1 MHSDLIKKRI
11 IGNLI
16 GEVVE
21 LDASSLEIV
30 GHSLIELLEDNR
42 LIHHGLNKDYR
53 PVGYTIDTFSQ
64 DFLVAG
70 EYSAEKDYFL
80 GKVSKAPDGQ
90 GSSQGQ
96 DTEGANTEAPVA
108 TYAKIEKDV
117 QHVLDHAAGKLPQ
130 KIYLICSQEEPESF
144 RAKFNRTGVA
154 KAHGERLNILDAR
167 ELARLIFEFST
178 QNQTAAAFY
187 TTFFPG
193 FSQDLDNYA
202 YYGKAPASCEYHV
215 SDAAVVVAIRDH
227 FDQGNRV
234 CLLTGISGSGKTQ
247 ATVDYLQQEGE
258 YYENYMWITGGDW
271 KPDTSLSSVQ
281 RVRGGVAV
289 NVAGIFN
296 TYKTLLVIDSLER
309 ELVENSLDDLSKG
322 FERGGHVIVTSQLNP
337 ASKSV
342 LHMPTIS
349 TEAAAAILGEDRNKL
364 NATAARFIEACRFSP
379 LILATVRKLV
389 EAEGVPRE
397 ELYEEILAEPQVISD
412 SNGAAIMGSILR
424 RLDSRYLRGLQQI
437 ANSGSFSNDARF
449 LGHFLGHAVK
459 SHLQRLPILK
469 PAVAPEL
476 LSVHDL
482 ICQAVRDKP
491 DSEPIAT
498 AVTKYVE
505 KHSGEMIPSVIRQIH
520 LCASQLTEI
529 YQRRQAQQ
537 PDWLTYALLQLD
549 SGRSLVQEQEL
560 HRRSTHGGA
569 PLQELLCVIDAQE
582 AFAYSLDH
590 DDRRQHFSAWAEE
603 YGKAQQ
609 GDPAS
614 EVNLELLHHQGKALR
629 RCGRLHE
636 ALTCFQKLLEI
647 RPEWHATCLQIA
659 HMGTQKDADDPV
671 KMAGAHAM
679 QTLVDRVIE
688 APWDVPLRVSLA
700 SVARLRSYR
709 KIADE
714 MMSNTE
720 QVRALADVI
729 ALSALEGLDQFYEAY
744 LSFTSIFAYQHP
756 EICVALAEGFPEIL
770 STPPELVDKGQW
782 SSACESLGNT
792 AAAADSAGKTNLRD
806 RITAAGVVFATALG
820 SKPGI
825 RSFDARAVAKMFL
838 FARMPAEALDVIMKI
853 PTEALNKDHWL
864 LYRKAEAELG
874 VHKLEDGLSTAEC
887 ALALA
892 KDDKKGLE
900 RIASYHELLSKC
912 HEALDATDFA
922 IAQTEA
928 ALESCQAGKYK
939 DALSGRLEELKRR
952 ASTH

>member
-1 MHSDLIKKRI
+1 MQPDLIKKRI

-64 DFLVAG
+64 DFMVAG
-70 EYSAEKDYFL
+70 EYSAEKEYFH
-80 GKVSKAPDGQ
+80 GKVTKAAEGE
-90 GSSQGQ
+90 GASQGQ
-96 DTEGANTEAPVA
+96 DAAGANAEAPA
-108 TYAKIEKDV
+108 MTYAKIEKDI

-144 RAKFNRTGVA
+144 RAKFNRTVSA
-154 KAHGERLNILDAR
+154 KEHGERLHILDAR

-187 TTFFPG
+187 TSIFPG

-215 SDAAVVVAIRDH
+215 SDVAVVVAIRDH

-247 ATVDYLQQEGE
+247 ATVDYLQQEGKH
-258 YYENYMWITGGDW
+258 YENYLWISGGDW
-271 KPDTSLSSVQ
+271 NPDTSLSSVQ
-281 RVRGGVAV
+281 RARGGVAV

-296 TYKTLLVIDSLER
+296 SYKTLLVIDSLER

-349 TEAAAAILGEDRNKL
+349 TEAAVAILGEDTNKL
-364 NATAARFIEACRFSP
+364 SATAAKFIEACRFSP

-424 RLDSRYLRGLQQI
+424 RLDSRYFRGLQQI

-459 SHLQRLPILK
+459 SHLQRLSILK

-491 DSEPIAT
+491 DAEPIAT
-498 AVTKYVE
+498 AVTQYVE

-520 LCASQLTEI
+520 LCAPQLTEI
-529 YQRRQAQQ
+529 YRRRHAQQ
-537 PDWLTYALLQLD
+537 PDWLAYTLLQLD

-560 HRRSTHGGA
+560 HRRVIHGGV

-609 GDPAS
+609 GDTAS

-636 ALTCFQKLLEI
+636 ALTCFQKLLDT
-647 RPEWHATCLQIA
+647 RPEWHATYLQIA
-659 HMGTQKDADDPV
+659 HMGTQNDAQDPI
-671 KMAGAHAM
+671 KMAGADAM
-679 QTLVDRVIE
+679 RTLVDRVIA
-688 APWDVPLRVSLA
+688 APWDVPLRVSLGA
-700 SVARLRSYR
+700 VARLRSYR
-709 KIADE
+709 KVANE
-714 MMSNTE
+714 MVSNTE
-720 QVRALADVI
+720 QVQALADVI

-756 EICVALAEGFPEIL
+756 KICVALAEGFPEIL
-770 STPPELVDKGQW
+770 SMPPELVDKGQW

-792 AAAADSAGKTNLRD
+792 AAAAASSGKTDLRD
-806 RITAAGVVFATALG
+806 RITAAGVVFAMALG

-825 RSFDARAVAKMFL
+825 KSFDARAVAKMFL

-853 PTEALNKDHWL
+853 SPEALNKDHWL

-874 VHKLEDGLSTAEC
+874 VGKLEDGLNTAEL

-900 RIASYHELLSKC
+900 RLASYYELLSKC
-912 HEALDATDFA
+912 HEALGATCAA

-928 ALESCQAGKYK
+928 ALEACQAGKYR

-952 ASTH
+952 AGTH

>member
-1 MHSDLIKKRI
+1 MQSDLIKKRI

-30 GHSLIELLEDNR
+30 GHSLIELLEENR
-42 LIHHGLNKDYR
+42 LIHHGLNKEYR
-53 PVGYTIDTFSQ
+53 PVGYTVDTFSQ
-64 DFLVAG
+64 GFTVAG
-70 EYSAEKDYFL
+70 EYSAEKEYFH
-80 GKVSKAPDGQ
+80 GKVSKA
-90 GSSQGQ
+90 SAGQ
-96 DTEGANTEAPVA
+96 DTEGDNPEAPVT

-144 RAKFNRTGVA
+144 RAKFNCTA
-154 KAHGERLNILDAR
+154 IAQEHGERLNILDAR

-178 QNQTAAAFY
+178 QNHTAAAFY
-187 TTFFPG
+187 TGFFPG

-202 YYGKAPASCEYHV
+202 YYGKAPASCENHV

-227 FDQGNRV
+227 FAQGNRV

-247 ATVDYLQQEGE
+247 ATIDYLHQEGSR
-258 YYENYMWITGGDW
+258 YENYLWISGGDW
-271 KPDTSLSSVQ
+271 KPDSSLSSVQ
-281 RVRGGVAV
+281 RARGGVAV

-296 TYKTLLVIDSLER
+296 NYKTLLVIDSLER

-342 LHMPTIS
+342 LHMPTAS
-349 TEAAAAILGEDRNKL
+349 AEVAAAILGEDSNRL
-364 NATAARFIEACRFSP
+364 SATAAKFIEACRFSP

-389 EAEGVPRE
+389 EAENVPRE
-397 ELYEEILAEPQVISD
+397 EVYEEILAEPQVISD
-412 SNGAAIMGSILR
+412 SNGAAIMGNILQ
-424 RLDSRYLRGLQQI
+424 RLDSRYLLGLQKI
-437 ANSGSFSNDARF
+437 ANSGSFSNDAKF

-459 SHLQRLPILK
+459 FHLQRLSILK
-469 PAVAPEL
+469 PAVAPGL

-491 DSEPIAT
+491 DVELIAT
-498 AVTKYVE
+498 AVSQYVE
-505 KHSGEMIPSVIRQIH
+505 KHSGEMLPSVIRQIH
-520 LCASQLTEI
+520 LCTSQLTES
-529 YQRRQAQQ
+529 YKRRQTQQ

-549 SGRSLVQEQEL
+549 SGRNLVKDQEL
-560 HRRSTHGGA
+560 HRRSIHCGA

-590 DDRRQHFSAWAEE
+590 DARLKYFSACAEE

-614 EVNLELLHHQGKALR
+614 EENLELLHHQGKALR
-629 RCGRLHE
+629 RCGRFEE
-636 ALTCFQKLLEI
+636 ALSCFQKLLEI
-647 RPEWHATCLQIA
+647 RPEWHATYLQIA
-659 HMGTQKDADDPV
+659 HMGTQNKADESI

-679 QTLVDRVIE
+679 QTLVERVIA

-700 SVARLRSYR
+700 SVARLRSYW
-709 KIADE
+709 KVANE
-714 MMSNTE
+714 AVSNTE
-720 QVRALADVI
+720 QVQSLADVI

-770 STPPELVDKGQW
+770 SMPPELVDKSQW
-782 SSACESLGNT
+782 ISACESLGNT
-792 AAAADSAGKTNLRD
+792 AVAAGEAGKTDLRD

-820 SKPGI
+820 SKPGF
-825 RSFDARAVAKMFL
+825 RSYDARAIAKMYL
-838 FARMPAEALDVIMKI
+838 LAGMSDEALDTILKI
-853 PTEALNKDHWL
+853 PPEVLNMDHWL

-874 VHKLEDGLSTAEC
+874 VGKLGDGLKTAER
-887 ALALA
+887 ALVLA

-912 HEALDATDFA
+912 HEALGATEAA
-922 IAQTEA
+922 IEQTEA
-928 ALESCQAGKYK
+928 ALEACQAGKYK
-939 DALSGRLEELKRR
+939 NALVGRLEELKRR
-952 ASTH
+952 ESTHLPGV